1 MHELEI
7 GRCVTNLFVFPTV
20 GNRIYS
26 KRFISG
32 EFRFIMSSK
41 TFNVISPPEKQ
52 AKTTEW
58 SMCFICQDD
67 SATGLVVKPY
77 EWSGQQILYNISIHV
92 FTNILLFTF
101 MCIFCVCVCIFICVC
116 VWGGGGMCV
125 YVCACVCMCA
135 CGCLCMSIYVYLC
148 LCMHVCVCLFVW
160 YNDIHKCPNYACK
173 KDLINVHGRRRC

>member
-20 GNRIYS
+20 GNGIYS

-41 TFNVISPPEKQ
+41 TFNVISPPSEKQ

-67 SATGLVVKPY
+67 SDTGLVVKPY

-92 FTNILLFTF
+92 FANILIFTF
-101 MCIFCVCVCIFICVC
+101 MCIFCVCLSPRVCAYLSVCVR

-125 YVCACVCMCA
+125 YVCACVYVCVCVFM
-135 CGCLCMSIYVYLC
+135 YVYLC
-148 LCMHVCVCLFVW
+148 LFACVCLSVCMVQR
-160 YNDIHKCPNYACK
+160 YPQMS
-173 KDLINVHGRRRC
+173 